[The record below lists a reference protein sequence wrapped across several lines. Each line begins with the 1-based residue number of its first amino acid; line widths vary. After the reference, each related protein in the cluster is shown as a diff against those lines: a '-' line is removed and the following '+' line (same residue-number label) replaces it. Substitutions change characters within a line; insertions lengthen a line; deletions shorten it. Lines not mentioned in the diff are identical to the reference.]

1 MQQSPDGSD
10 VLVGQV
16 LKVVLGVISALH
28 RGQVLEQLG
37 QVVAFVLL
45 QKHQHH
51 LRGQKTKT
59 NICLIKMLLVKI
71 LKRLS

>member
-16 LKVVLGVISALH
+16 LNVVLGVISALH

-45 QKHQHH
+45 
-51 LRGQKTKT
+51 
-59 NICLIKMLLVKI
+59 
-71 LKRLS
+71 